1 MSNDTQAD
9 LPSADLIADLTV
21 DTTAEPTSEDSIA
34 ADSALADSAPAEQAA
49 APIETGEAPATGE
62 TASTAETAGTA
73 DAAAVAQAAE
83 TAEAAGS
90 AEVPEGAGA
99 AAVAEEDD
107 LDSHRFECRSCG
119 YVYDPGEGVK
129 KLGIPQGTPFFEL
142 DAASFRCPVC
152 RSKVGAF
159 KDIGPRNK
167 PSGFEENLNFG
178 LGVNRLTPGQKN
190 VLIFGGFALAIAF
203 FLSLYSLR

>member
-9 LPSADLIADLTV
+9 HSDLPSANPPV
-21 DTTAEPTSEDSIA
+21 D
-34 ADSALADSAPAEQAA
+34 DSAPSDSPLEDLATVEQAVVPDA
-49 APIETGEAPATGE
+49 QAPDAPTPDAPAE
-62 TASTAETAGTA
+62 ASA
-73 DAAAVAQAAE
+73 DE
-83 TAEAAGS
+83 
-90 AEVPEGAGA
+90 
-99 AAVAEEDD
+99 D

-129 KLGIPQGTPFFEL
+129 KLGIAPGTPFFEL